1 MRFSPVGLFFDNG
14 TKITPVADV
23 ESQVYLL
30 TSDSGN
36 DRLFRFSALLI
47 LSAVIA
53 TGGVLLDS
61 TATVIGAMI
70 VAPLAWPIQGVGLA
84 IVQGHIGQVRR
95 SASIVGLAMVLVIAV
110 GFLIALLVPDQLS
123 PVNNSQV
130 TSRTAPNLLDLFVA
144 VATGTVGAFA
154 ISRSDLSGVLPGVA
168 IAISL
173 VPPLAVAGVVLSE
186 GDVLAAFGAVTLFLA
201 NAIAIAIAII
211 ICGLLVF
218 TIAGYRGT
226 GDHSRQTVRRPLAVI
241 ASILTFLLIALAAFT
256 ARSVI
261 AGVEGQRV
269 QNAAAAWL
277 KGSNYTLVDVNFQ
290 RGRYLVQV
298 LGEESLP
305 SEEIFS
311 DAFSPVLWLHPTVTV
326 EAVSGT
332 TKTINVATMSD

>member
-1 MRFSPVGLFFDNG
+1 MRFSPAHLLFDNG

-30 TSDSGN
+30 TRDSGS
-36 DRLFRFSALLI
+36 DRLVRFSALLI

-84 IVQGHIGQVRR
+84 IVQGRIGQVRR

-110 GFLIALLVPDQLS
+110 GFLIALAVPDQLS
-123 PVNNSQV
+123 PVNNSQIA
-130 TSRTAPNLLDLFVA
+130 SRTAPNLLDLFVA
-144 VATGTVGAFA
+144 VATGAVGAFA

-186 GDVLAAFGAVTLFLA
+186 GDLLAAFGAVTLFLA
-201 NAIAIAIAII
+201 NAIAII

-226 GDHSRQTVRRPLAVI
+226 GDHSMQTVRRPLAI
-241 ASILTFLLIALAAFT
+241 IGSILAVLVIALAAFT
-256 ARSVI
+256 ARSLI
-261 AGVEGQRV
+261 AAVEEQRV
-269 QNAAAAWL
+269 QNAATSWL
-277 KGSNYTLVDVNFQ
+277 KDSKYTLVDVQFQ
-290 RGRYLVQV
+290 RGQYLVQV
-298 LGEESLP
+298 LGEGPLP
-305 SEEIFS
+305 SEEIF
-311 DAFSPVLWLHPTVTV
+311 DNAFSPVLWLRPTVTV

-332 TKTINVATMSD
+332 TQTIDVASTPD

>member
-1 MRFSPVGLFFDNG
+1 VQFSPARLLFDNG

-23 ESQVYLL
+23 EDQVFLL
-30 TSDSGN
+30 TRNSGN
-36 DRLFRFSALLI
+36 DRLVRFSALLI

-84 IVQGHIGQVRR
+84 IVQGRLGQVRR

-123 PVNNSQV
+123 PVNNSQIA
-130 TSRTAPNLLDLFVA
+130 SRTAPNLLDLFVA
-144 VATGTVGAFA
+144 VATGAVGAFA

-186 GDVLAAFGAVTLFLA
+186 GDFLAAFGAVTLFLA
-201 NAIAIAIAII
+201 NAIAII
-211 ICGLLVF
+211 ICGLVVF

-226 GDHSRQTVRRPLAVI
+226 GDHSRQTVRRPLAII
-241 ASILTFLLIALAAFT
+241 ASILAVLVVALAAFT
-256 ARSVI
+256 ARSLI
-261 AGVEGQRV
+261 AVVEEQRV
-269 QNAAAAWL
+269 QNAASAWL
-277 KGSNYTLVDVNFQ
+277 KDSKYTLVDVQFQ
-290 RGRYLVQV
+290 RGRYVVQV
-298 LGEESLP
+298 LGEGPLP
-305 SEEIFS
+305 SEEIFD
-311 DAFSPVLWLHPTVTV
+311 DAFSPVLWLRPTVTV

-332 TKTINVATMSD
+332 TTTIDVASTPD